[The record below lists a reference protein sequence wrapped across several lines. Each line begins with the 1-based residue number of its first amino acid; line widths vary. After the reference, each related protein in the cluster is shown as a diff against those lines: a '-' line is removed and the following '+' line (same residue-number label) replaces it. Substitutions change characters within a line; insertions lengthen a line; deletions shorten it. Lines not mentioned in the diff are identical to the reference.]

1 MIAVVSPFA
10 YGLSVAVA
18 TVGCTAACLE
28 ARRRPGTWT
37 VTAAQAAGIALV
49 LDAGS
54 YTIGLLV
61 AGTWS
66 ARTSL
71 PLALCDVAV
80 LVAAAACFWHQ
91 PLLVELT
98 YFLGLAGTLQGVL
111 TPDLS
116 VGFPH
121 LVFWQ
126 YLVGHLGIVFA
137 AVFLV
142 IGLGIAPRRHA
153 VPRVLIITLAYTAL
167 VGMVDGLVG
176 ANYMFLRR
184 PPGEWTLLRL
194 LGPWPWYL
202 FSATG
207 VALVLFTLLDA
218 PFWPGRRREPV
229 VEARESE
236 LPAGGTRPSVR
247 AP

>member
-1 MIAVVSPFA
+1 MVAVVSPFA
-10 YGLSVAVA
+10 YGLCVLVGLVACA
-18 TVGCTAACLE
+18 AACLG

-37 VTAAQAAGIALV
+37 LTVARLVGLALA
-49 LDAGS
+49 LDACS
-54 YTIGLLV
+54 YTVGLLV

-71 PLALCDVAV
+71 PLPLCDVAV
-80 LVAAAACFWHQ
+80 LVAAAACFWRT

-98 YFLGLAGTLQGVL
+98 YFWGLAGTLQGVL

-116 VGFPH
+116 TGFPH

-126 YLVGHLGIVFA
+126 YVIGHLGIVFA
-137 AVFLV
+137 ALFLV
-142 IGLGIAPRRHA
+142 VGLGLAPRRHA
-153 VPRVLIITLAYTAL
+153 ILRVFAITLAYSAL
-167 VGMVDGLVG
+167 VGLVDALTG

-202 FSATG
+202 LSVTG
-207 VALVLFTLLDA
+207 VALVLLTALDA
-218 PFWPGRRREPV
+218 PFWPSRRREAAHHAD
-229 VEARESE
+229 EA
-236 LPAGGTRPSVR
+236 ATRPDAARPSIG

>member
-1 MIAVVSPFA
+1 VIAVVSPIA
-10 YGLSVAVA
+10 YGLTVAVA
-18 TVGCTAACLE
+18 AAACTAACIE
-28 ARRRPGTWT
+28 ARRRPGAWALT
-37 VTAAQAAGIALV
+37 VAQVVGIALAV
-49 LDAGS
+49 DAVS

-80 LVAAAACFWHQ
+80 LVAAGACLWRQ

-126 YLVGHLGIVFA
+126 YVVGHLGIVFA

-153 VPRVLIITLAYTAL
+153 VPRVLIITLAYTAT
-167 VGMVDGLVG
+167 VGLVDALSG

-218 PFWPGRRREPV
+218 PFWPGRRRETSL
-229 VEARESE
+229 EARR
-236 LPAGGTRPSVR
+236 PALRPGGARPSV
-247 AP
+247 PSP